1 MNGNTLLF
9 AGLLTGA
16 ALLGNA
22 ADFFRTDED
31 PGKDLPA
38 DKIYPQNLPV
48 YWFSAEKR
56 CNAERCRIHNGGSR
70 LWQKTYHC
78 PVQ

>member
-1 MNGNTLLF
+1 MMNGNTLLF

-38 DKIYPQNLPV
+38 DKIILRGESSRILV
-48 YWFSAEKR
+48 FSRETLQ
-56 CNAERCRIHNGGSR
+56 C
-70 LWQKTYHC
+70 
-78 PVQ
+78 